1 MAPEGKVS
9 EDAPTKVARRDPE
22 IPSTGTST
30 VSTLAPRRDRS
41 PVRQALAPE
50 SKIKEEKEVE
60 KGRIAGGRLLCEA
73 VSTFRQ
79 GEGAGGPQS
88 EDHGRS
94 SQGAS
99 CFSSAMAPEE
109 AALRAAMM
117 TGS

>member
-1 MAPEGKVS
+1 MKTR
-9 EDAPTKVARRDPE
+9 PTKVLRRDPE

-50 SKIKEEKEVE
+50 SRIKEEKEVE
-60 KGRIAGGRLLCEA
+60 KGRIAEGRQLCEA
-73 VSTFRQ
+73 VSTL
-79 GEGAGGPQS
+79 GTLDEGAGGPQS

-94 SQGAS
+94 SQGVS
-99 CFSSAMAPEE
+99 RFSSAMAPEE